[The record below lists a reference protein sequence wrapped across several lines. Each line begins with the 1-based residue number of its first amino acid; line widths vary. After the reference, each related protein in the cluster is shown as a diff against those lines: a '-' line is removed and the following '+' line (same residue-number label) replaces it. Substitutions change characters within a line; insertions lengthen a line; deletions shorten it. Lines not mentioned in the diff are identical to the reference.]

1 MSPAPTPASPGRCL
15 ACSRLRRGASALA
28 STLLVS
34 TATASA
40 IAHPAATTRVEVDRG
55 TTARLVSSSQD
66 VALRPRDPHAVSDDD
81 PLRGAVREVV
91 LALDEP
97 REVREALARAI
108 DAEISSAPPL
118 TGDKARRF
126 PTDLARF
133 LASENWRSPT
143 RDLGGGEEAIDLA
156 SSVLRWKIDAVR
168 ATPEIDDAT
177 RRAAIAE
184 EMLLL
189 APALAAADDHAKR
202 SGLDERATIRL
213 RAAVIAWS
221 DRRVARRGDY
231 FHPELLRP
239 SPQPP
244 LDLLAMVEDRLQTD
258 PLLVTLVAQLA
269 AETRLLRLDE
279 STRRFREWMQSA
291 QVDATAS
298 RIGALVEEAWLD
310 SLSSSGSAATMPFSE
325 PPDADPRD
333 DDPRDDDPP
342 VDPILRRPMPEDLA
356 SRWTRSRDEA
366 PPKET
371 FEQLVRDL
379 LAPMADDPE
388 PPIAASEDDR

>member
-1 MSPAPTPASPGRCL
+1 MSPEPTPASPGRCI
-15 ACSRLRRGASALA
+15 ARSRRRRGASDLA
-28 STLLVS
+28 STVLVS
-34 TATASA
+34 TAIASA
-40 IAHPAATTRVEVDRG
+40 IAHPAAAIRVEPALK
-55 TTARLVSSSQD
+55 TTARLGSSSRE
-66 VALRPRDPHAVSDDD
+66 VASRSRDPHAVSDDD
-81 PLRGAVREVV
+81 PLRDAVREVV

-108 DAEISSAPPL
+108 DAELASAPPL

-126 PTDLARF
+126 PSELACF

-143 RDLGGGEEAIDLA
+143 RDLGGDEEAIDLA
-156 SSVLRWKIDAVR
+156 ASVLRWRIEAVR

-189 APALAAADDHAKR
+189 APALAAADVLAAR

-213 RAAVIAWS
+213 RAAVIGWS

-244 LDLLAMVEDRLQTD
+244 LELLATVEDRLTTD

-269 AETRLLRLDE
+269 AETRLLRLDD

-298 RIGALVEEAWLD
+298 RIGAVVEEAWIE
-310 SLSSSGSAATMPFSE
+310 SLSSSGSAATMPSSE
-325 PPDADPRD
+325 PPDADRRD
-333 DDPRDDDPP
+333 DDPQ
-342 VDPILRRPMPEDLA
+342 VDPILHRPMPEDLA

-366 PPKET
+366 PPQET

-388 PPIAASEDDR
+388 PTSAASGGDR

>member
-1 MSPAPTPASPGRCL
+1 MSPEPTPASPGRCI
-15 ACSRLRRGASALA
+15 ARSRLRRGASDLA
-28 STLLVS
+28 STVLVS
-34 TATASA
+34 TAIASA
-40 IAHPAATTRVEVDRG
+40 IAHPAAAIRVEPVLK
-55 TTARLVSSSQD
+55 TTARLGSSSRD
-66 VALRPRDPHAVSDDD
+66 VASRSRDPHAVSDDD
-81 PLRGAVREVV
+81 PLRDAVREVV

-97 REVREALARAI
+97 PEVREALARAI
-108 DAEISSAPPL
+108 DAELASAPPL

-126 PTDLARF
+126 PGELACF

-156 SSVLRWKIDAVR
+156 ASVLRWRIEAVR

-189 APALAAADDHAKR
+189 APALAAADVLAAR

-213 RAAVIAWS
+213 RAAVIGWS

-244 LDLLAMVEDRLQTD
+244 LDLLATVEDRLTTD

-269 AETRLLRLDE
+269 AETRLLRLDD

-298 RIGALVEEAWLD
+298 RIGAVVEEAWIE
-310 SLSSSGSAATMPFSE
+310 SLSSSGSAATMPSSE
-325 PPDADPRD
+325 PPDADRRD
-333 DDPRDDDPP
+333 DDPQ
-342 VDPILRRPMPEDLA
+342 VDPILHRPMPEDLA

-366 PPKET
+366 PPQET

-388 PPIAASEDDR
+388 APSRASGGDR